1 MWRFLLSL
9 LLPLVAFAVAQTAD
23 PTSTAEPAELQS
35 LSVWTWQSAG
45 ADLAEDFGVANP
57 QVQVSVR
64 RFNSGAELYGALL
77 TALRD
82 SSADIPDVIRLEYA
96 FVPLLRH
103 QNALLELSAFLP
115 EDFERGFP
123 AWALKQVSLESD
135 VYAVPVDTSP
145 VALVYRAD
153 LLSRYGVALPT
164 TWAQVVTASQ
174 KIFSASKGKTR
185 FFNFDTTSSLWF
197 LALAQANGARVW
209 ASSAEVYTQNLM
221 HPNAVKL
228 AGTLED
234 LLRRGMVTKFPS
246 GSLELHK
253 ALRDGALVS
262 SAMPLSGAVSLSR
275 VLRVPGAAKYR
286 VAALPGGGSA
296 DWGGSGCAVS
306 AQTRQA
312 QLASNY
318 CLWFS
323 TDAAAQRKAWSRD
336 SLLAVASNA
345 HSSLAPGSNTALNAF
360 YGSQDIG
367 VSFSKLS
374 QKVQSQVWVPWL
386 PMTDAVYRRLGV
398 SLNRGDLELRE
409 ALGRWQATVLV
420 EARKAGFKVK

>member
-1 MWRFLLSL
+1 
-9 LLPLVAFAVAQTAD
+9 
-23 PTSTAEPAELQS
+23 
-35 LSVWTWQSAG
+35 
-45 ADLAEDFGVANP
+45 
-57 QVQVSVR
+57 
-64 RFNSGAELYGALL
+64 
-77 TALRD
+77 
-82 SSADIPDVIRLEYA
+82 
-96 FVPLLRH
+96 
-103 QNALLELSAFLP
+103 
-115 EDFERGFP
+115 
-123 AWALKQVSLESD
+123 
-135 VYAVPVDTSP
+135 
-145 VALVYRAD
+145 
-153 LLSRYGVALPT
+153 
-164 TWAQVVTASQ
+164 
-174 KIFSASKGKTR
+174 
-185 FFNFDTTSSLWF
+185 
-197 LALAQANGARVW
+197 
-209 ASSAEVYTQNLM
+209 VYTQNLM

-312 QLASNY
+312 QLAANY

-345 HSSLAPGSNTALNAF
+345 HSSFAPGSNTALNAF